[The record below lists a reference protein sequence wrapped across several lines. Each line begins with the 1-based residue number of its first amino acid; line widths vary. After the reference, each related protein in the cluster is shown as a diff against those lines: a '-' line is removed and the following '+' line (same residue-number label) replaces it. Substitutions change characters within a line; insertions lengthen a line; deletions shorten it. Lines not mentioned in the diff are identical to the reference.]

1 VAQFTL
7 QLDPANGPVLT
18 VVIGVSVA
26 RGDAL
31 MTAGQPVPAGISARA
46 LIDTGASCTCVDPS
60 ILAKLELTPTG
71 TVSVHTPSTGPA
83 AHLAEQYDVS
93 LIIPGAGTHHVPLA
107 LPAIPVMAADLS
119 VQGIDALIGRDVLR
133 DCIFIYNG
141 SVGLFTI
148 AF

>member
-1 VAQFTL
+1 MAQFTL

-60 ILAKLELTPTG
+60 ILAKLALTPTG

-93 LIIPGAGTHHVPLA
+93 LIIPGAGAHHVPLA

-119 VQGIDALIGRDVLR
+119 VQGIDSLIGRDVLR

>member
-18 VVIGVSVA
+18 VVIGVSVPRA
-26 RGDAL
+26 DAL
-31 MTAGQPVPAGISARA
+31 ITAGEPLPPGISSRA

-60 ILAKLELTPTG
+60 ILEKLSLTPTG

-83 AHLAEQYDVS
+83 AHVAEQYDVS
-93 LIIPGAGTHHVPLA
+93 VVIPGAGTHHVPLA
-107 LPAIPVMAADLS
+107 LPAVPVMAAHLS
-119 VQGIDALIGRDVLR
+119 IQGIDALIGRDVLR

>member
-1 VAQFTL
+1 MAQFTL

>member
-26 RGDAL
+26 RADAL
-31 MTAGQPVPAGISARA
+31 VAAGESIPTGIRARA

-60 ILAKLELTPTG
+60 ILGSLRLTPTG
-71 TVSVHTPSTGPA
+71 TVSVHTPSTGGA

-93 LIIPGAGTHHVPLA
+93 LIIPGAGTHHVPLVISA
-107 LPAIPVMAADLS
+107 VPVMAANLS
-119 VQGIDALIGRDVLR
+119 LQGVDALIGRDVLR
-133 DCIFIYNG
+133 ECILIYNG
-141 SVGLFTI
+141 SSGTFTI

>member
-7 QLDPANGPVLT
+7 QFDPANGPVLT

-31 MTAGQPVPAGISARA
+31 MTAGRMVPGGISARA
-46 LIDTGASCTCVDPS
+46 LIDTGASGTCVDPS
-60 ILAKLELTPTG
+60 ILTRLELTPTG
-71 TVSVHTPSTGPA
+71 TVSVHTPSTGLA
-83 AHLAEQYDVS
+83 AHLAEQYDIS
-93 LIIPGAGTHHVPLA
+93 LIVPGAGTHHVPLA

-119 VQGIDALIGRDVLR
+119 IQGIDALIGRDVLR

>member
-7 QLDPANGPVLT
+7 QIDPANGPVLT

-31 MTAGQPVPAGISARA
+31 MTAGRPVPAGISARA

-60 ILAKLELTPTG
+60 ILVKLALTPTG

-93 LIIPGAGTHHVPLA
+93 LLVPGAGAHHVPLA
-107 LPAIPVMAADLS
+107 LPAIPVMAAELS

>member
-31 MTAGQPVPAGISARA
+31 MTAGQPVPVGISARA

-60 ILAKLELTPTG
+60 IPAKLELTPTG
-71 TVSVHTPSTGPA
+71 TVSVHTPSTCTA

-107 LPAIPVMAADLS
+107 LPAIPVMAANLT

-133 DCIFIYNG
+133 DCIFVYNG

>member
-60 ILAKLELTPTG
+60 ILAKLALTPTG

-93 LIIPGAGTHHVPLA
+93 LIIPGCRSASCSARPSRDPRDGSGPFRPGNRLA
-107 LPAIPVMAADLS
+107 DRP
-119 VQGIDALIGRDVLR
+119 
-133 DCIFIYNG
+133 
-141 SVGLFTI
+141 
-148 AF
+148 

>member
-18 VVIGVSVA
+18 VVIGVSVP

-31 MTAGQPVPAGISARA
+31 MTAGQPVPNGISARA
-46 LIDTGASCTCVDPS
+46 LIDTGASCSCVDPS
-60 ILAKLELTPTG
+60 ILAKLDLTPTG
-71 TVSVHTPSTGPA
+71 TVSVHTPSTGGA

-107 LPAIPVMAADLS
+107 IPAVPAMAANLS
-119 VQGIDALIGRDVLR
+119 LQGVDALIGRDVLR

-141 SVGLFTI
+141 SLGLFTI